1 MAMQPK
7 LVIIEPDPKG
17 LETLSAICEECGW
30 KAGAYPALGEF
41 LEAALDKTPDC
52 LIWSVP
58 ESGDQEDWDAVAT
71 SLKSWHEENQKTQ
84 LVLLLPEGFFGG
96 DRFSLKIGARHT
108 LYKPFD
114 RSDISG
120 ILSGAA
126 AGIGKRS
133 RKRALEKRLETPH
146 GFGEIIGTS
155 EKIREV
161 IELARK
167 VAESEFTSVM
177 ILGEP
182 GTGKGALAKAIHE
195 TSERRSAPFIEVN
208 CGAIPR
214 NLLESEFFGYEKGA
228 FTDAKEE
235 KIGLFECANGGTIF
249 LDEVGEI
256 DYGLQAKL
264 LKFLD
269 SRTIRRVSGTK
280 FLPVDV
286 RIISATNADLKRA
299 VDERLFRSDLYYR
312 LNVLEITIPPLR
324 ERPEDIRPIAKAY
337 TQRFSKRMNKKST
350 ILTGDAV
357 SALEEYFWPGN
368 VRELINI
375 IERAVLLNTSGQ
387 ISTHDLPIEEE
398 HLETIVNIEEEE
410 GTIRVDLPPE
420 GASLDGIERGVIL
433 AALARTGGNVT
444 QAAGLLKVGRGTLR
458 YKMKKYGIDAAET
471 KKNHK
476 NGVFEPVGVND

>member
-7 LVIIEPDPKG
+7 LVIIEPDPKR
-17 LETLSAICEECGW
+17 LEELSTICEECGW
-30 KAGAYPALGEF
+30 KARGYPALGEF
-41 LEAALDKTPDC
+41 LEAALNKTPDC

-58 ESGDQEDWDAVAT
+58 ENGDQEDWDVVAS
-71 SLKSWHEENQKTQ
+71 SLKSWHEDNQKTQ
-84 LVLLLPEGFFGG
+84 LILLLPEGFFGG
-96 DRFSLKIGARHT
+96 DRFSLRIGARNT

-120 ILSGAA
+120 ILAGAA
-126 AGIGKRS
+126 AGIGKR
-133 RKRALEKRLETPH
+133 RRRRALEKRLEKPH

-155 EKIREV
+155 DKIREV

-182 GTGKGALAKAIHE
+182 GTGKGALAMAIHE
-195 TSERRSAPFIEVN
+195 ASERRTAPFIEVN

-214 NLLESEFFGYEKGA
+214 NLLESEFFGYEQGA

-256 DYGLQAKL
+256 DYSLQAKL

-269 SRTIRRVSGTK
+269 SRTIRRISGTK

-299 VDERLFRSDLYYR
+299 IDERLFRSDLYYR

-324 ERPEDIRPIAKAY
+324 ERPEDIRPIAEAY
-337 TQRFSKRMNKKST
+337 TKRFAKRMNKKNTS
-350 ILTGDAV
+350 LTEDV
-357 SALEEYFWPGN
+357 VTALEEYFWPGN

-375 IERAVLLNTSGQ
+375 IERAVLLNTSGR
-387 ISTHDLPIEEE
+387 ITPHDLPIDKE
-398 HLETIVNIEEEE
+398 HQETIINVEKEQ

-420 GASLDGIERGVIL
+420 GASLDEIERGVIL
-433 AALARTGGNVT
+433 AALARTGCNVT
-444 QAAGLLKVGRGTLR
+444 QTADLLKVGRGTLR
-458 YKMKKYGIDAAET
+458 YKMKKYGLDAAET
-471 KKNHK
+471 KKNLK
-476 NGVFEPVGVND
+476 NGAFEPVGVND

>member
-1 MAMQPK
+1 MQPK

-17 LETLSAICEECGW
+17 QEALGTICEECGW
-30 KAGAYPALGEF
+30 NARAYPALDEF
-41 LEAALDKTPDC
+41 LEAAPDKAPDC

-58 ESGDQEDWDAVAT
+58 EGGEQEDWDKVAT
-71 SLKSWHEENQKTQ
+71 SLKKWHDDNQETQ

-96 DRFSLKIGARHT
+96 DRFSLKINARNT
-108 LYKPFD
+108 LYKPYEH
-114 RSDISG
+114 SDIAG
-120 ILSGAA
+120 ILAGAA
-126 AGIGKRS
+126 GAIGKRS
-133 RKRALEKRLETPH
+133 RQRALEKRLETSH
-146 GFGEIIGTS
+146 GFGEIIGNS
-155 EKIREV
+155 KKISEV
-161 IELARK
+161 IELAKK
-167 VAESEFTSVM
+167 VAESDFTSVM

-195 TSERRSAPFIEVN
+195 ASDRRTGPFIEVN

-235 KIGLFECANGGTIF
+235 KIGLFECADGGTIF

-286 RIISATNADLKRA
+286 RIISATNADLRLA
-299 VDERLFRSDLYYR
+299 VEERLFRSDLFYR
-312 LNVLEITIPPLR
+312 LNVVEITLPPLR
-324 ERPEDIRPIAKAY
+324 ERREDIRSIAEAY
-337 TQRFSKRMNKKST
+337 TQRFAKRMNKKNT
-350 ILTGDAV
+350 VLTEEAID
-357 SALEEYFWPGN
+357 ALEEYFWPGN

-387 ISTHDLPIEEE
+387 IITHDLPIEKE
-398 HLETIVNIEEEE
+398 HQETIINIEEEE
-410 GTIRVDLPPE
+410 GTIKVDLPPQ
-420 GASLDGIERGVIL
+420 GAPLEEIERGVIL
-433 AALARTGGNVT
+433 AALSRTGGNVT
-444 QAAGLLKVGRGTLR
+444 QAAGLLEVGRGTLR
-458 YKMKKYGIDAAET
+458 YKMKKYGIDPAET
-471 KKNHK
+471 KKNLK
-476 NGVFEPVGVND
+476 NGVFEPAGVSD